1 MSTEFE
7 QADDSPG
14 FLLWQT
20 TSVWQKGIRRALEP
34 FGLTHPQFVLL
45 FSCHYLNEQGEWA
58 GRLTQIQ
65 LAQNVRMD
73 VNVTS
78 QVLRKL
84 EQQGYVRR
92 GPHPTDTRAHAIVP
106 TPEGSDLA
114 IRAVQAV
121 EAADR
126 AFFSV
131 LGTEK
136 RQLLGMLRRL
146 AGDRG

>member
-1 MSTEFE
+1 MSTAFE
-7 QADDSPG
+7 DAEDSPG

-20 TSVWQKGIRRALEP
+20 TNMWQREMRKALEP

-45 FSCHYLNEQGEWA
+45 FSCHFMNGQAEWA
-58 GRLTQIQ
+58 GRLTQVQ

-84 EQQGYVRR
+84 EQQGFVRR
-92 GPHPTDTRAHAIVP
+92 GPHPTDTRAHAIAA
-106 TPEGSDLA
+106 TPAGSELA
-114 IRAVQAV
+114 NRAVQAV

-131 LGTEK
+131 LGTET
-136 RQLLGMLRRL
+136 RELLGMLTKL
-146 AGDRG
+146 AGRRG